1 MFAYQPSHQ
10 NDELMP
16 RFVPRIFSLPA
27 FIPPRKQHCEHGY
40 TTNLPLDVAL
50 ADNFLL
56 ATHFNGEPISPEHG
70 FPLRGVAGAIPD
82 QQDMTDVYFSVSS
95 AI

>member
-1 MFAYQPSHQ
+1 M
-10 NDELMP
+10 
-16 RFVPRIFSLPA
+16 
-27 FIPPRKQHCEHGY
+27 
-40 TTNLPLDVAL
+40 AL

-82 QQDMTDVYFSVSS
+82 QQDMTDVYFWKGGKWLRGIEFMTADRMGFWEQAGYHNDADVWKEQRLR
-95 AI
+95 